1 MKVREKGE
9 KKWNRERERERE
21 RAQTDSESENRQ
33 SERKIIDRGR
43 EQSERKKTRKRQVDH
58 NRG

>member
-1 MKVREKGE
+1 MKVREKG
-9 KKWNRERERERE
+9 KKNGTDRERERERE
-21 RAQTDSESENRQ
+21 QTDSESKNRQ